1 MVGGSSP
8 SLNKWSTRK
17 SGGSSWSLKSLKASG
32 WSLKFFTSRMSTSN
46 GSSEELM
53 VVAKYDYRAK
63 DTQELNICK
72 NEKLTLIDDSKHWW
86 LVKNVKDETGYVP
99 SNYVK
104 KLKPSILVSLKNIGK
119 GTLGRKRS
127 TDRIQIQQMSQ
138 GDYNVPNGGGLG
150 GGEEASIGA
159 YVCAKY
165 SYVAQQADE
174 LSFSKGDYIIV
185 LEKSKDGWWKGRKN
199 TNVGWFP
206 GNYVDIAQEQ
216 MYSKPSEQTV
226 DVTSPPLD
234 IVITLYQFSS
244 NNLEELN
251 FNKDERLEI
260 IEKPEEDPEWW
271 RARNS
276 VGKIGLVPRNYVEVL
291 SDSTTS
297 STQKCSSDGG
307 DNHQAQVDEYNYR
320 DDDCHGRME
329 YAKGLKYESKEWFYG
344 KITRSEAENW
354 LGRFADHG
362 DFLIRQSE
370 TNVGDFTVS
379 VKASTKNRHFL
390 VNSANNETTFKIGQ
404 QVFGSL
410 DELIDHYTRH
420 PIYRGESEKLYLVK
434 PFKL

>member
-1 MVGGSSP
+1 M
-8 SLNKWSTRK
+8 L
-17 SGGSSWSLKSLKASG
+17 L
-32 WSLKFFTSRMSTSN
+32 F
-46 GSSEELM
+46 
-53 VVAKYDYRAK
+53 VV
-63 DTQELNICK
+63 L
-72 NEKLTLIDDSKHWW
+72 
-86 LVKNVKDETGYVP
+86 
-99 SNYVK
+99 
-104 KLKPSILVSLKNIGK
+104 
-119 GTLGRKRS
+119 
-127 TDRIQIQQMSQ
+127 
-138 GDYNVPNGGGLG
+138 
-150 GGEEASIGA
+150 
-159 YVCAKY
+159 
-165 SYVAQQADE
+165 
-174 LSFSKGDYIIV
+174 
-185 LEKSKDGWWKGRKN
+185 GRKN

-260 IEKPEEDPEWW
+260 IEKPEEDP
-271 RARNS
+271 S
-276 VGKIGLVPRNYVEVL
+276 GGGLEIALAKLVY
-291 SDSTTS
+291 
-297 STQKCSSDGG
+297 TQKCSSDGG

-434 PFKL
+434 PFNCDETLYLHQNQRDYNRLHYKDQTT